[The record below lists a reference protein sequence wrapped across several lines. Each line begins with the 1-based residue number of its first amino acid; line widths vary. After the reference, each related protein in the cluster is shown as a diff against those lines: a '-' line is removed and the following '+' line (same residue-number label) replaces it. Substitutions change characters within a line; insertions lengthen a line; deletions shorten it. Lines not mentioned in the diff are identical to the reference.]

1 MRDDRSS
8 TDEPRT
14 PVSATSSAMFRR
26 APLPAVKGTMGGIES
41 PRRELFSPAASTL
54 RASTS
59 PAPSTQG
66 DVTSVARSSTIPAAS
81 ETPTPSAPAPLVFR
95 SDPRMVTAFDG
106 LPEGAEEIKAKFGV
120 A

>member
-54 RASTS
+54 LVQHTMLRFPPHSALKASPSQTQVCISSAGLLS
-59 PAPSTQG
+59 PR
-66 DVTSVARSSTIPAAS
+66 SVASL
-81 ETPTPSAPAPLVFR
+81 LVSR
-95 SDPRMVTAFDG
+95 VR
-106 LPEGAEEIKAKFGV
+106 I
-120 A
+120 